1 MDKEFL
7 KRPLLIISGLL
18 VIFLYCGFTFS
29 SWALYPAP
37 FAPWTNYL
45 SRLGDFDY
53 SPFGAYFYN
62 IGCILTGIALI
73 PFFASLQSWYDMHR
87 AAKGVLILGQVIGFM
102 AAIALILIGV
112 YSEDQGAPHITAS
125 STFFLLNFFTLILV
139 NVALMFHKRFIKL
152 IGLYGIIMTLL
163 SLPLEIFIGGPLIEW
178 YTVFGSLGFVG
189 LLVYNTRRT
198 AKQDRQQADSMSQV

>member
-1 MDKEFL
+1 MNMEFL
-7 KRPLLIISGLL
+7 KRPLLITSGIL
-18 VIFLYCGFTFS
+18 VILLYCGFTFT
-29 SWALYPAP
+29 SWALYPEA
-37 FAPWTNYL
+37 FAPWTHYL
-45 SRLGDFDY
+45 SRLGNFNY

-73 PFFASLQSWYDMHR
+73 PFFASLRSWYDMHKV
-87 AAKGVLILGQVIGFM
+87 AKGILLIGQVIGFM

-112 YSEDQGAPHITAS
+112 FSEDQGAPHMTAS
-125 STFFLLNFFTLILV
+125 STFFILNFFTLILV
-139 NVALMFHKRFIKL
+139 NIALMVHKRFIKV

-189 LLVYNTRRT
+189 LLVYNTRRINT
-198 AKQDRQQADSMSQV
+198 YDRPQTDSISLV